1 MMKGFRAEILER
13 TGRTL
18 DEVRPMRRMV
28 EGLPVARER
37 AVSAP
42 MEPELGPVMRTE
54 NVSTIACELK
64 RGRFTCFAD
73 ERRGEGSYDFITCGV
88 FVEGRHFDSF
98 ESCK

>member
-1 MMKGFRAEILER
+1 MNLVVMEGFRAEIFER

-42 MEPELGPVMRTE
+42 KGTGTRT
-54 NVSTIACELK
+54 
-64 RGRFTCFAD
+64 GD
-73 ERRGEGSYDFITCGV
+73 ED
-88 FVEGRHFDSF
+88 
-98 ESCK
+98 